1 MGAQM
6 RDNNAEDH
14 GKKPVDPA
22 IAAAVVPDGRVIDD
36 AALLALGQQF
46 ETLMAKIRAVEQ
58 SYISG
63 VAKRAGGDPEAE
75 AVQLIETLSFRLSSV
90 EKAILAAPTP
100 NLVGLGVKAR
110 LAADAVSDYWGRP
123 LDNLPRE
130 ARAVRCLIEDVC
142 RAAGLELHVA
152 ESSNPTEFFNPPRGK
167 RRSTAGSAARNHRGR
182 I

>member
-1 MGAQM
+1 M

-14 GKKPVDPA
+14 GKRPVDPA
-22 IAAAVVPDGRVIDD
+22 IAAAIVPDGRMIDD

-46 ETLMAKIRAVEQ
+46 EALMAKIRAVEQ

-63 VAKRAGGDPEAE
+63 VANRGDGDPEAE
-75 AVQLIETLSFRLSSV
+75 AAQLIEGLSSRLSSV

-100 NLVGLGVKAR
+100 NLIGLGVKAR
-110 LAADAVSDYWGRP
+110 LAAEAVSDYWGRP

-142 RAAGLELHVA
+142 RAAGLALPVA
-152 ESSNPTEFFNPPRGK
+152 ESADTAEFFDAPRGK
-167 RRSTAGSAARNHRGR
+167 RRSTGGRTARDHRGR